1 MERSK
6 IKIALTRALGS
17 FRLQVD
23 LSLPGQGISILFG
36 PSGCGKTSLL
46 RGIAGLDAQMQ
57 GHVSVNGQVWLD
69 SSRRKYTPAW
79 QRAVGFVFQDAALFP
94 HLSVKENLIYGMK
107 RAGGHQESGLFDHIS
122 ELLALDGLHSRHPD
136 SLSGGER
143 QRVAIGRALLSK
155 PQLLLM
161 DEPLSSLDESL
172 KREFLPYLDR
182 LHRELDIPVIYVT
195 HAHDELMRLADYVV
209 LMAEGRVDDSGT
221 LEALLPILGMKEGL
235 CGEWGTVVAG
245 MIRAHQPEDGVSQMT
260 FQGGSL
266 WLPLLALPEGSSVR
280 CRILPSDVSLSIER
294 PTLCSILNVM
304 PVTVVSI
311 LEQTQSAQ
319 ILVCLDLEG
328 TVLYSSVTRKSAKD
342 LALSPGQIIYAQI
355 KTTTLMK

>member
-1 MERSK
+1 MERSG
-6 IKIALTRALGS
+6 IKIALSRALGS

-23 LSLPGQGISILFG
+23 LSLPGQGVSILFG

-46 RGIAGLDAQMQ
+46 RGVAGLDARMQ
-57 GHVSVNGQVWLD
+57 GYVSVNGQVWLD
-69 SSRRKYTPAW
+69 TSRRKNTPAW

-94 HLSVKENLIYGMK
+94 HLRVRENLIYGMK
-107 RAGGHQESGLFDHIS
+107 RAGGLQDSRLFDRIS
-122 ELLALDGLHSRHPD
+122 GLLALDGLHARHPD

-143 QRVAIGRALLSK
+143 QRVAIARALLSK
-155 PQLLLM
+155 PKLLLM

-172 KREFLPYLDR
+172 KREFLPYLEE

-209 LMAEGRVDDSGT
+209 FMSEGRVDDSGT
-221 LEALLPILGMKEGL
+221 LEAVLPTLGMKAGL

-245 MIRAHQPEDGVSQMT
+245 LIRAHQPEEGISEIS

-266 WLPLLALPEGSSVR
+266 WVPLLALPEGSAVR
-280 CRILPSDVSLSIER
+280 CRVFPSDVSLSIER

-304 PVTVVSI
+304 PVKVVSV
-311 LEQTQSAQ
+311 LEQNQSPQ
-319 ILVCLDLEG
+319 VLVCLDLQG
-328 TVLYSSVTRKSAKD
+328 TFLYSSVTRKSAKD
-342 LALSPGQIIYAQI
+342 LGLCPGQSLYAQI
-355 KTTTLMK
+355 KATTLSK